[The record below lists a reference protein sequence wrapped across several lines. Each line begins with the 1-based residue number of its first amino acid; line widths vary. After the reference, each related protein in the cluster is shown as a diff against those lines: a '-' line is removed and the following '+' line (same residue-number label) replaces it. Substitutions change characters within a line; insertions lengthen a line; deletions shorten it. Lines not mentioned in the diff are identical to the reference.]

1 MFAYLFNY
9 IFFNS
14 NLQISEK
21 DTGPP
26 PIDESSIDDES
37 LWICH
42 QLATNMTYLFGRNIW
57 TTEEGGHELSIIKED
72 IMRFLE
78 YMHVQKFDVSN
89 AYSGL
94 CIFITR

>member
-1 MFAYLFNY
+1 MHVRLFDY
-9 IFFNS
+9 SFLFS

-21 DTGPP
+21 STGPP

-42 QLATNMTYLFGRNIW
+42 QLATNMIYLFGRNIW

-78 YMHVQKFDVSN
+78 FMHVQKLDVSN
-89 AYSGL
+89 VYWGL